1 MDSGRG
7 AEIRRGMFGRFNP
20 LYPLLIAALVIPAAC
35 AAPEQ
40 GARGEGAED
49 ARQASTTADGEAAG
63 VAQVRLDRS
72 VLDDPSR
79 PDEEKSQ
86 DAARK
91 AIDVYEWLGIAP
103 GMKVA
108 DLFCSGGY
116 NTHLLSRI
124 VGPEGK
130 VFGIFEFYANKE
142 LFDGQLYKVDVMRE
156 RVAKNSLENVELME
170 KIAELPEEGL
180 DAVLVVRNYHDVEW
194 VFKDLQRKDVVASLY
209 RALKPGGVV
218 GIVEVATDKPDW
230 DEETHRLNERVV
242 IEDFTSGGFT
252 LAGSSDMLAN
262 PDDDHSI
269 TGFEEGRYKMD
280 RYLLK
285 FEKPS

>member
-1 MDSGRG
+1 MIAGRG
-7 AEIRRGMFGRFNP
+7 A
-20 LYPLLIAALVIPAAC
+20 VIGIFLMLAAC
-35 AAPEQ
+35 AAPQQ
-40 GARGEGAED
+40 GTQAEATGD
-49 ARQASTTADGEAAG
+49 AQHTAADGEMAG
-63 VAQVRLDRS
+63 GERAGLDRS
-72 VLDDPSR
+72 ILDDPSR
-79 PDEEKSQ
+79 PEEEKAQ
-86 DAARK
+86 DASRK
-91 AIDVYEWLGIAP
+91 AIEVYEWIGIAP

-116 NTHLLSRI
+116 NTHLLSRV

-130 VFGIFEFYANKE
+130 VVGIFEFYANKE
-142 LFDGQLYKVDVMRE
+142 LFGGQLYKVDAMND
-156 RVAKNSLENVELME
+156 RVAKHSLDNVELMQ
-170 KIAELPEEGL
+170 KITELPDEDL

-218 GIVEVATDKPDW
+218 GIVEVATDKPGW
-230 DEETHRLNERVV
+230 DEKTHRLNEKVV
-242 IEDFTSGGFT
+242 IEDFTSGGFV